1 MNRLFNNLLGKKE
14 EQPCRGR
21 VPSNPSSTFINETD
35 TMKAH
40 QPQSSTRTQEESLEA
55 LEAEQQRIQ
64 NQVNNIKKQLSGMEN
79 ALISLNTRIQRYKI
93 SFASCLQPY
102 KEENIEL
109 KVTQEQLPPISD
121 SEDDETDAPP
131 VILPKPLTIKGYDDV
146 NHVIWHHVKDILPE
160 RYSDKYKYYQSTIYS
175 IARSL
180 SLVGKEVVLE
190 KISCNE
196 DETKLKEWREIIE
209 TCRKIVEYKNKNDMM
224 GYKKL
229 LTFFYQKYPLPAN
242 PFKEENLSD
251 FYTQANSI
259 YIDSFHIFFFLRMFR
274 NELSNRKEQF
284 MWVFGEP
291 FFVEKIEINDKF
303 IKLLELLYI
312 LSIRGMKLSVVPIF
326 DENIIY
332 RPKRVAKD
340 GKYFSFYYYD
350 DYVEDPQMVTDDEIK
365 SSMPTYYAAGG
376 STYVNGH
383 YRSGYWRNGRWV
395 SGGYVKG
402 HYRS

>member
-1 MNRLFNNLLGKKE
+1 MNRLFNNLLGRKE
-14 EQPCRGR
+14 VQSKSN
-21 VPSNPSSTFINETD
+21 VPTDSPSTSINVGDMEKTEL
-35 TMKAH
+35 
-40 QPQSSTRTQEESLEA
+40 SSSSPKLQEESLEA

-64 NQVNNIKKQLSGMEN
+64 DMVNNMKKQLSEMEDN
-79 ALISLNTRIQRYKI
+79 LVSLNTRIQRYKM
-93 SFASCLQPY
+93 SFASCQQPY
-102 KEENIEL
+102 KEDNIEL
-109 KVTQEQLPPISD
+109 KVTQEKMPPISD

-146 NHVIWHHVKDILPE
+146 NNVIWRHVQDVLPE
-160 RYSDKYKYYQSTIYS
+160 SYSDKYKYYQSTLYN

-180 SLVGKEVVLE
+180 SIVGKEVVLE
-190 KISCNE
+190 KISRNE

-224 GYKKL
+224 GYNKL
-229 LTFFYQKYPLPAN
+229 LTFFYQKYPQPAN
-242 PFKEENLSD
+242 PFKGECVTD
-251 FYTQANSI
+251 FYAQANSI
-259 YIDSFHIFFFLRMFR
+259 YTDSFHIFFFLRMFR
-274 NELSNRKEQF
+274 NELSNYNKQYISDWEKS
-284 MWVFGEP
+284 
-291 FFVEKIEINDKF
+291 FFVEKIKIDDKF
-303 IKLLELLYI
+303 IKLLELLYT
-312 LSIRGMKLSVVPIF
+312 LSIRGMKLSIVPIF

-350 DYVEDPQMVTDDEIK
+350 DYVEKPHMVTDDEAK
-365 SSMPTYYAAGG
+365 SSTPTYYTYGG
-376 STYVNGH
+376 STYVSGH